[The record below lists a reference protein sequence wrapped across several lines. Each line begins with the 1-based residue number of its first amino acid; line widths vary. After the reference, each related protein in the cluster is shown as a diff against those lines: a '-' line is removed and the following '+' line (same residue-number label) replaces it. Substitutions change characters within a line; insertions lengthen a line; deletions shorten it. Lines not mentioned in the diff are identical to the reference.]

1 MKILEIMTSDPACCT
16 PEATLRDVARMM
28 VEYDCGEIPVC
39 DSKDRGH
46 IVGVITDRDIVCRA
60 VAEGLDMS
68 RTAVSTCM
76 TTPAITLKK
85 DATLEDA
92 IALMEKNMI
101 RRLPITDKDGC
112 VCGIVSQADIALKS
126 DDDTISEVVKEVS
139 QPIESASCVG
149 DTSSKR

>member
-1 MKILEIMTSDPACCT
+1 MKILEMMTSDPACCT

-46 IVGVITDRDIVCRA
+46 IIGVITDRDIVCRA

-68 RTAVSTCM
+68 RTPVSTCM

-85 DATLEDA
+85 DATLEEA
-92 IALMEKNMI
+92 IELMETNMI

-112 VCGIVSQADIALKS
+112 VCGIVSQADIALKADS
-126 DDDTISEVVKEVS
+126 ESISEVVREVS
-139 QPIESASCVG
+139 QPCES
-149 DTSSKR
+149 SSQVSNPSSLR